1 MAWMDDVVVV
11 GDGDGTMDNGDG
23 DSNGNRD
30 GDDVMDNEGRR
41 QTTKTKAGGQ
51 HNNKLTV

>member
-11 GDGDGTMDNGDG
+11 GDGDGAMDNGDG
-23 DSNGNRD
+23 DSNGNSD